1 MRKNRDHDEEVA
13 RELERDAD
21 DDAMWEQE
29 PVKIERRP
37 SRTSVLS
44 LRLPTAE
51 FHALL
56 KAARQSG
63 ESVSEYVRGAIA
75 ARVAIQSQGTF
86 VTATYSYF
94 VAPSGGTS
102 LEWRML
108 TAGSVQPAPQD
119 APSST
124 R

>member
-1 MRKNRDHDEEVA
+1 MKKQQNHDDELA

-21 DDAMWEQE
+21 DDAMWERE

-51 FHALL
+51 FHGLL
-56 KAARQSG
+56 KAARQAG
-63 ESVSEYVRGAIA
+63 ESVSEYVRGAIS
-75 ARVAIQSQGTF
+75 ARVATQQPATIIT
-86 VTATYSYF
+86 VTGEN
-94 VAPSGGTS
+94 VIHLGGGPETQ
-102 LEWRML
+102 WRTT
-108 TAGSVQPAPQD
+108 TAGAAQQEVMVSI
-119 APSST
+119 